1 MAGTRKSTVD
11 WKEKLRGLRTVWRWV
26 YRLRSVVLA
35 VPVLITAVILAIYNM
50 ANLPEIIGINI
61 QANGEVTQAITRG
74 VAVMGPLAL
83 TAVCL
88 LLMFCSKKML
98 YPWLI
103 SVFSLALPL
112 VFLFISAFS

>member
-1 MAGTRKSTVD
+1 MTKGNTGD
-11 WKEKLRGLRTVWRWV
+11 WTDKLRGLRSIWRWV

-35 VPVLITAVILAIYNM
+35 IPVLVAAIILAIYNM
-50 ANLPEIIGINI
+50 ANLPEIIGINM
-61 QANGEVTQAITRG
+61 QANGEYTQAITRG

-88 LLMFCSKKML
+88 LLMFCSKRVL

-103 SVFSLALPL
+103 SLFSLVLPL
-112 VFLFISAFS
+112 VFLFTSTFS

>member
-1 MAGTRKSTVD
+1 MANKKPTNWTDS
-11 WKEKLRGLRTVWRWV
+11 LRGLRTVWRWA

-35 VPVLITAVILAIYNM
+35 IPVLLAAIFLAIYNM
-50 ANLPEIIGINI
+50 ASLPEIIALNMSST
-61 QANGEVTQAITRG
+61 GEYTQVITRG

-88 LLMFCSKKML
+88 LLMFCSKRVL

-103 SVFSLALPL
+103 SVFSLVLPL
-112 VFLFISAFS
+112 VFLFTGMFS

>member
-1 MAGTRKSTVD
+1 MANTRKNTAD
-11 WKEKLRGLRTVWRWV
+11 WHEKLRGLRTVWRWA

-35 VPVLITAVILAIYNM
+35 IPVLVTAIIMAIYNM

-61 QANGEVTQAITRG
+61 QSNGEFTQAITRG

-88 LLMFCSKKML
+88 LLMFCSKKVL

-103 SVFSLALPL
+103 SLFSLALPL
-112 VFLFISAFS
+112 VFLFMSAFS